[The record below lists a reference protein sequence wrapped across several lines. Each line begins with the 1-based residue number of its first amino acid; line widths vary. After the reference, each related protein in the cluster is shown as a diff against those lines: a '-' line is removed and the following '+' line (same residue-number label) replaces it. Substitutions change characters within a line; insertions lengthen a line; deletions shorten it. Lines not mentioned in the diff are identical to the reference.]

1 MLPSSLLITNNQSTY
16 VFSTLSLFNFKV
28 FLQQTIEYLQ
38 TQLEELAHEQENQL
52 AENMM
57 LVGRLNT
64 DIQRFDFL
72 SIHRVVR
79 MF

>member
-16 VFSTLSLFNFKV
+16 VFSTLNLFNFKV